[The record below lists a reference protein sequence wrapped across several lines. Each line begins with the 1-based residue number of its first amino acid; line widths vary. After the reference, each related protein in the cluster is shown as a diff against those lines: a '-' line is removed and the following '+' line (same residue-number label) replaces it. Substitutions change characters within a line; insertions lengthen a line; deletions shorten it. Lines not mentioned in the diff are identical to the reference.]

1 MAKIENR
8 QIKSSERV
16 RNQGEV
22 FTNEREVKAMCDLVS
37 QECDRI
43 DSRFLE
49 PACGDG
55 NFLAEILERK
65 LTIVKKRY
73 KAPYDF
79 ERYSILA
86 VSSLY
91 GVDLMEDNVKE
102 CRNRLYIIW
111 LYHYKKVCK
120 KHCSNDAMEAVKYIL
135 IMNILCGN
143 ALSLMK
149 VDGKQQDT
157 DSPIIFPEWSLI
169 GNKFKRRDFRLDVLL
184 KAKEKPDMGKLFDDS
199 ELDKYLSIHPATGE
213 YIPQP
218 IIEYSPVNIKK
229 LMEAPY
235 EI

>member
-1 MAKIENR
+1 MKK

-16 RNQGEV
+16 KNQGEV
-22 FTNEREVKAMCDLVS
+22 FTNEREVKAMCELVS

-65 LTIVKKRY
+65 LKIVKKRY
-73 KAPYDF
+73 KTLYDF

-91 GVDLMEDNVKE
+91 GVDLMEDNVKD
-102 CRNRLYIIW
+102 CRDRLFNIW
-111 LYHYKKVCK
+111 DKEYKKTCK
-120 KHCSNDAMEAVKYIL
+120 KQCSEDTREAVKYIL

-149 VDGKQQDT
+149 VDSKQQDT
-157 DSPIIFPEWSLI
+157 NAPIIFPEWSLI

-184 KAKEKPDMGKLFDDS
+184 KAKEKPDKGKLFDDN
-199 ELDKYLSIHPATGE
+199 ELCKYLSIHPATGE

-218 IIEYSPVNIKK
+218 IIEYSPIAIKK
-229 LMEAPY
+229 IMEAPY